1 MNLLRQYTY
10 QHQLPDPTIHI
21 LSVPVC
27 SSFFFSFNVLEFQKI
42 LTFLVS
48 LKSRNSFIYA
58 IGFMRR
64 TLVLPVFLL
73 RFGSQYRS
81 LSAGK

>member
-1 MNLLRQYTY
+1 VNLHRQYIY
-10 QHQLPDPTIHI
+10 QYHLPDPTIHI

-48 LKSRNSFIYA
+48 LQSRNSFIYA
-58 IGFMRR
+58 IEFMRR
-64 TLVLPVFLL
+64 VLVLPVFLL
-73 RFGSQYRS
+73 RFGSHYRR
-81 LSAGK
+81 LSGGK